1 MKLRRLVATSAIAI
15 ASLGVASATAY
26 AQPAT
31 TTPSATTTESAPAE
45 NSELNWASRVEGGK
59 VVTTVDAGMFRASDN
74 GKTVDLID
82 EEGNTLLSLPLSFNL
97 NGVEFPY
104 GVEYTDEGRTVKLV
118 PNLAAPMGLAPNAL
132 ENTVASPAENTAAEQ
147 SFASQLGLAT
157 SIGGLTGTITGAGIG
172 CIIGGAPIALAIPVA
187 LATCLGG
194 AVVGAGLGGVIGTIT
209 AGGPT
214 LVVAGIDLL
223 NTYNAAPGTSK
234 FAQ

>member
-15 ASLGVASATAY
+15 ASLGVATGTAY
-26 AQPAT
+26 AQPST

-45 NSELNWASRVEGGK
+45 NSELNWASRVEAGG
-59 VVTTVDAGMFRASDN
+59 VVTTVDAGMFRASDD
-74 GKTVDLID
+74 GKTVDLVD
-82 EEGNTLLSLPLSFNL
+82 EEGNTILSLPLSFNL
-97 NGVEFPY
+97 NGIEFPY
-104 GVEYTDEGRTVKLV
+104 GVEYTDEGRTVKLI

-157 SIGGLTGTITGAGIG
+157 SIGGLTGTIIGAVIGGIIVPAIGIVPGAG
-172 CIIGGAPIALAIPVA
+172 V
-187 LATCLGG
+187 
-194 AVVGAGLGGVIGTIT
+194 GGVIGTIV

>member
-1 MKLRRLVATSAIAI
+1 MTLRRLVATSAIAI
-15 ASLGVASATAY
+15 ASLGVATGTAY

-45 NSELNWASRVEGGK
+45 NSELNWASRVEAGG
-59 VVTTVDAGMFRASDN
+59 VVTTVDAGMFRASDD
-74 GKTVDLID
+74 GKTVDLVD
-82 EEGNTLLSLPLSFNL
+82 EEGNTILSLPLSFNL

-104 GVEYTDEGRTVKLV
+104 GVEYTDEGRTVKLI

-157 SIGGLTGTITGAGIG
+157 SIGGLTGTIIGAVIGGIIVPAIGIVPGAG
-172 CIIGGAPIALAIPVA
+172 V
-187 LATCLGG
+187 
-194 AVVGAGLGGVIGTIT
+194 GGVIGTIV

-234 FAQ
+234 FAL

>member
-15 ASLGVASATAY
+15 ASLGVATGTAY

-45 NSELNWASRVEGGK
+45 NSELNWASRVEAGG
-59 VVTTVDAGMFRASDN
+59 VVTTVDAGMFRASDD
-74 GKTVDLID
+74 GKTVDLVD
-82 EEGNTLLSLPLSFNL
+82 EEGNTILSLPLSFNL
-97 NGVEFPY
+97 NGIEFPY
-104 GVEYTDEGRTVKLV
+104 GVEYTDEGRTVKLI

-157 SIGGLTGTITGAGIG
+157 SIGGLTGTIIGAVIGGIIVPAIGIVPGAG
-172 CIIGGAPIALAIPVA
+172 V
-187 LATCLGG
+187 
-194 AVVGAGLGGVIGTIT
+194 GGVIGTIV

-234 FAQ
+234 FAL

>member
-15 ASLGVASATAY
+15 ASLGVATGTAY

-59 VVTTVDAGMFRASDN
+59 VITTVDAGLFRASDD
-74 GKTVDLID
+74 GKSVVLEDN
-82 EEGNTLLSLPLSFNL
+82 EGNRVVSLPLSFNL

-104 GVEYTDEGRTVKLV
+104 GVEYTDEGRTVTLI
-118 PNLAAPMGLAPNAL
+118 PNLAAPMGLAPASLEQNA
-132 ENTVASPAENTAAEQ
+132 ASPAENTAAEQ

-157 SIGGLTGTITGAGIG
+157 SIGGLTGTVIGAVAGAVLGLPLLGAGSVIT
-172 CIIGGAPIALAIPVA
+172 IPIAGAA
-187 LATCLGG
+187 GG
-194 AVVGAGLGGVIGTIT
+194 FIGTIV

>member
-1 MKLRRLVATSAIAI
+1 MTLRRLVATSAIAI
-15 ASLGVASATAY
+15 ASLGVATGTAY

-45 NSELNWASRVEGGK
+45 NSELNWASRVEAGG
-59 VVTTVDAGMFRASDN
+59 VVTTVDAGMFRAADD
-74 GKTVDLID
+74 GKTVDLVD
-82 EEGNTLLSLPLSFNL
+82 EEGNTILSLPLSFNL

-104 GVEYTDEGRTVKLV
+104 GVEYTDEGRTVKLI

-157 SIGGLTGTITGAGIG
+157 SIGGLTGTIVGAVIGGIIGAPTIAGVLATIPTGA
-172 CIIGGAPIALAIPVA
+172 
-187 LATCLGG
+187 
-194 AVVGAGLGGVIGTIT
+194 AVGGVIGTIV

>member
-15 ASLGVASATAY
+15 ASLGVATGTAY

-45 NSELNWASRVEGGK
+45 NSELNWASRVEAGG
-59 VVTTVDAGMFRASDN
+59 VVTTVDAGMFRASDD
-74 GKTVDLID
+74 GKTVDLVD
-82 EEGNTLLSLPLSFNL
+82 EEGNAILSLPLSFNL

-104 GVEYTDEGRTVKLV
+104 GVEYTDEGRTVKLI

-157 SIGGLTGTITGAGIG
+157 SIGGLTGTIVGAVIGGIIGAPTIAGVLATIPTGA
-172 CIIGGAPIALAIPVA
+172 
-187 LATCLGG
+187 
-194 AVVGAGLGGVIGTIT
+194 AVGGVIGTIV

-234 FAQ
+234 FAL